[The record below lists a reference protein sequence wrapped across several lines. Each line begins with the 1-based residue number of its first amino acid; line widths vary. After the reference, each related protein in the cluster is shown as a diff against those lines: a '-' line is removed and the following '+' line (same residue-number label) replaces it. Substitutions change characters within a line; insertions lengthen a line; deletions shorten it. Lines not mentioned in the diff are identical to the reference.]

1 MIITDPHHIHLMQ
14 LLTLRQMLKLELL
27 GMRHSSGTSAL
38 TRLRQ
43 MGVVSARTRKVAMV
57 ELNELLEGMKNEA

>member
-1 MIITDPHHIHLMQ
+1 MIITDPNHIQLMQ

-27 GMRHSSGTSAL
+27 GMRHSSGVSAL

-43 MGVVSARTRKVAMV
+43 MGLVSSRTRKKALV
-57 ELNELLEGMKNEA
+57 ELNAIIEEMKS